1 MNVKDFPNTE
11 NLILELHQGW
21 LTIWFN
27 RPDNR
32 NALSEGL
39 MADLKAVLETVQH
52 DRTVRGI
59 TMRGKGGIF
68 CAGGD
73 LKAFKSSLMKADKE
87 TVVASSIKAADM
99 FALINAV
106 PQVTIMIIE
115 GAAMAGGLGMA
126 CCGDVVISTPTAKFA
141 LTEAMIGVS
150 PAQISPYV
158 IQRFGYAA
166 ARRLMLTAAKF
177 DGAEAKTL
185 GLVDFLADSEAGLI
199 EAEQNIKAQVL
210 KCAPGAISATKALV
224 LAAPALEHDQMV
236 AFAADNFADC
246 LLGNE
251 GREGIAS
258 FIEKRRPNWSVK
270 LDETS

>member
-1 MNVKDFPNTE
+1 MTNLPNTE

-39 MADLKAVLETVQH
+39 MADLRAVLETVQH
-52 DRTVRGI
+52 DRMVRGI

-73 LKAFKSSLMKADKE
+73 LKAFRSSLMKTDKD
-87 TVVASSIKAADM
+87 TVVASSIRAAGL
-99 FALINAV
+99 FALVNAM
-106 PQVTIMIIE
+106 PQVTIVIIE

-126 CCGDVVISTPTAKFA
+126 CCADVVIATPTAKFA
-141 LTEAMIGVS
+141 FTEAMIGIS

-158 IQRFGYAA
+158 VQRFGYAT

-177 DGAEAKTL
+177 GGAEAKSL
-185 GLVDFLADSEAGLI
+185 GLVDFLAENEAGLI
-199 EAEQNIKAQVL
+199 EAEQGVKGQVL
-210 KCAPGAISATKALV
+210 KCAPGAIAATKTLV
-224 LAAPALEHDQMV
+224 LAAPTLDHDQIV
-236 AFAADNFADC
+236 AAAADNFADC
-246 LLGNE
+246 LLSGE
-251 GREGIAS
+251 GREGVSS
-258 FIEKRRPNWSVK
+258 FIEKRKPNWSVE
-270 LDETS
+270 LDEPS